1 MSRRQAKAEA
11 GNVTA
16 KGVAMGVLDFL
27 VPVVREVGRLLLQSL
42 GNAQSIE
49 FKGRAN
55 LVTEMDRRSE
65 ARLIEAIRSQ
75 HPNHAILSE
84 EAGALPGQPGQPE
97 WILDPLDGT
106 TNYVHG
112 LPYFCV
118 ALALRQGPQL
128 QAGLVYHPY
137 VDELYWAERGH
148 GAFMNGRPLHVS
160 ATSVLDDALLT
171 TGFPGDLSRASD
183 SNIEHFL
190 TLMPRTRAIRRL
202 GSASLDLCNVAAGRL
217 DGFWQPT
224 MLVWDVAPGAIIVGE
239 AGGRVTD
246 FAGNADVYE
255 GSIIGTNGRIHAE
268 LIEVLRQG

>member
-1 MSRRQAKAEA
+1 MAI
-11 GNVTA
+11 
-16 KGVAMGVLDFL
+16 LDFL
-27 VPVVREVGRLLLQSL
+27 IPTVREIGIFLLQSL
-42 GNAQSIE
+42 GNVQSIH

-65 ARLIEAIRSQ
+65 DHLIRAIHAQ
-75 HPNHAILSE
+75 HPAHAILSE
-84 EAGALPGQPGQPE
+84 EAGALPGGPRQPE

-118 ALALRQGPQL
+118 ALALRNGSQL

-137 VDELYWAERGH
+137 VDELYSAERGY

-160 ATSVLDDALLT
+160 QTPVLDDALLT
-171 TGFPGDLSRASD
+171 TGFPSDLSRAPD
-183 SNIEHFL
+183 SNVEHFL
-190 TLMPRTRAIRRL
+190 ALMPRTQAIRRL

-217 DGFWQPT
+217 DGFWQATLP
-224 MLVWDVAPGAIIVGE
+224 VWDVAPGAIIVEE

-246 FAGNADVYE
+246 FVGRAGTYE
-255 GSIIGTNGRIHAE
+255 GNIVASNSQIHEA
-268 LIEVLRQG
+268 LVEVLQGH